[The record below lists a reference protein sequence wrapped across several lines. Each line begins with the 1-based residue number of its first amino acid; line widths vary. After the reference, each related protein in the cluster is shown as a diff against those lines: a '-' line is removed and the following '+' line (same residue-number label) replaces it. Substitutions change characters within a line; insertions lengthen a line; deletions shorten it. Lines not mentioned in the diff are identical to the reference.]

1 MDKNR
6 KREIVR
12 EYKERK
18 TSPGI
23 YAVRCAPTN
32 DVWVGNTRNLSAQQN
47 GTFFSLRLNAHTNK
61 KMQALWKEH
70 GESAFAYEPLEEI
83 DAEGLTSYLLNAA
96 LKEREQ
102 HWRKEL
108 NAGNVIA

>member
-18 TSPGI
+18 AAPGI
-23 YAVRCAPTN
+23 YAVRCKPTN
-32 DVWVGNTRNLSAQQN
+32 EVWVGLTRDLESQQN
-47 GTFFSLRLNAHTNK
+47 GTFFMLRLGSHTNK
-61 KMQALWKEH
+61 KMLAAWKSH
-70 GESAFAYEPLEEI
+70 GEENFAYEPLEEI
-83 DAEGLTSYLLNAA
+83 DAEDLTPYLLNAA

-108 NAGNVIA
+108 GAGNVIG